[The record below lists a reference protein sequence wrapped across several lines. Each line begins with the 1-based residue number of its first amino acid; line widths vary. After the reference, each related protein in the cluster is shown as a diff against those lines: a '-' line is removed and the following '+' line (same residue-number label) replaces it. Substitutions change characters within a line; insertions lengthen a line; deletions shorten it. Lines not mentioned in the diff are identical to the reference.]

1 MRTTFFEGANVS
13 RSRRSGWLISQ
24 PGQPFEAFWQIPE
37 SATLTSPKANHAM
50 RVRHQSAS
58 VRIYAGQ
65 IRGKTCY
72 KIAFYL
78 DVRRHRRLVGD
89 LEKTGREAKLVADVS
104 DFPLR
109 RLSCALKPILGLAEK
124 SISCQ

>member
-1 MRTTFFEGANVS
+1 MEVRVLSCAPLFLKAQTGPAPGEQYPHKSEGKPCRA
-13 RSRRSGWLISQ
+13 
-24 PGQPFEAFWQIPE
+24 
-37 SATLTSPKANHAM
+37 
-50 RVRHQSAS
+50 VRHQSAS

-89 LEKTGREAKLVADVS
+89 LEKTGREAKLAADVS

-109 RLSCALKPILGLAEK
+109 RLSCTLKPILGLAEK